1 MNFVNMEERIKIS
14 RACMANVIISSR
26 DGWPMHHDLELIE
39 EATVRLLRTAATTL
53 PADVLEALEK
63 ARRTET
69 DPVAKVQLDAILEN
83 VELGEMRLLPMCQ
96 DTGLPLFFISGR
108 CDGSIIPAIRKGVE
122 RATGTIPLRPNV
134 VDPITR
140 SNGGNNLGDMM
151 PAIHFDPSNQEHL
164 DITLMMKGAGSENMS
179 ALRMLNPTQGVN
191 GIKEFIL
198 NTVVGAGGK
207 PCPPV
212 IVGVGIG
219 GTADLACHLAKK
231 ALLRPLD
238 RHSENEAL
246 RKIETEMTEA
256 LNRTGIGPMGL
267 GGRSTVLGVALESAS
282 CHTASLPVAISLQCW
297 AARRASVRIYPDGRS
312 VFSTEG
318 FW

>member
-1 MNFVNMEERIKIS
+1 MLSFLGTMH
-14 RACMANVIISSR
+14 
-26 DGWPMHHDLELIE
+26 GPMHPEDELIE
-39 EATVRLLRTAATTL
+39 EATVRLLRTAVTTL
-53 PADVLEALEK
+53 PADVLEALEM
-63 ARRTET
+63 ARRTES
-69 DPVAKVQLDAILEN
+69 DPVAKVQLETILKN
-83 VELGEMRLLPMCQ
+83 VELGEMRQLPMCQ
-96 DTGLPLFFISGR
+96 DTGLPLFYITGQ
-108 CDGSIIPAIRKGVE
+108 CDEGIIPAIRRGVE
-122 RATGTIPLRPNV
+122 RATRTIPLRPNV

-140 SNGGNNLGDMM
+140 MNGGNNLGDMM
-151 PAIHFDPSNQEHL
+151 PLVHFEPDSQEHL
-164 DITLMMKGAGSENMS
+164 DITLMLKGAGSENMS
-179 ALRMLNPTQGVN
+179 ALRMLNPTQGVR

-198 NTVVGAGGK
+198 DTVVAAGGK

-231 ALLRPLD
+231 ALLRPLN
-238 RHSENEAL
+238 RHSQVEAL
-246 RKIETEMTEA
+246 RQIEIEMAEA

-267 GGRSTVLGVALESAS
+267 GGRSTVLGVSIESAS

-297 AARRASVRIYPDGRS
+297 AARRASVRIFPDGRA

>member
-1 MNFVNMEERIKIS
+1 
-14 RACMANVIISSR
+14 
-26 DGWPMHHDLELIE
+26 MHHDDKMIE
-39 EATVRLLRTAATTL
+39 EVTVRLLRTAATTL
-53 PADVLEALEK
+53 PADVLEALEL

-69 DPVAKVQLDAILEN
+69 EPVAMVQLDTILRN
-83 VELGEMRLLPMCQ
+83 VEQGEIRLLPMCQ
-96 DTGLPLFFISGR
+96 DTGLPLFYISGQ
-108 CDGSIIPAIRKGVE
+108 CDQSIINAIRKGVA
-122 RATGTIPLRPNV
+122 RATRTIPLRPNV

-140 SNGGNNLGDMM
+140 VNAGNNLGDMM
-151 PAIHFDPSNQEHL
+151 PLVHFEPNGSEHL

-179 ALRMLNPTQGVN
+179 VLRMLNPVQGVK
-191 GIKEFIL
+191 GIRELIL
-198 NTVVGAGGK
+198 DTVVAAGGK

-231 ALLRPLD
+231 ALLRPVD
-238 RHSENEAL
+238 RHSENEAI
-246 RKIETEMTEA
+246 RQIETEMFEA

-267 GGRSTVLGVALESAS
+267 GGKSTVLGVNIESAS

-297 AARRASVRIYPDGRS
+297 AARRASVRIFPDGRT

>member
-1 MNFVNMEERIKIS
+1 
-14 RACMANVIISSR
+14 
-26 DGWPMHHDLELIE
+26 MHNDDELIE
-39 EATVRLLRTAATTL
+39 EVTVRLLRTAATTL

-63 ARRTET
+63 ARQIET
-69 DPVAKVQLDAILEN
+69 DPVAMVQLDTILKN

-96 DTGLPLFFISGR
+96 DTGLPLFYISGY
-108 CDGSIIPAIRKGVE
+108 CDEGMIAAIRRGVE
-122 RATGTIPLRPNV
+122 RATRTIPLRPNV

-140 SNGGNNLGDMM
+140 MNGGNNLGDLI
-151 PAIHFDPSNQEHL
+151 PLIHFEPASHGHT
-164 DITLMMKGAGSENMS
+164 DITVMMKGAGSENMS
-179 ALRMLNPTQGVN
+179 ALRMLTPTQGVK

-198 NTVVGAGGK
+198 DTVVAAGGK

-231 ALLRPLD
+231 ALLRPLHKRND
-238 RHSENEAL
+238 NDVL
-246 RKIETEMTEA
+246 RQLEVEMAEA

-267 GGRSTVLGVALESAS
+267 GGRSTVLGVCIESAS

-297 AARRASVRIYPDGRS
+297 AARRASVRIFPDGRAT
-312 VFSTEG
+312 FSTEG

>member
-1 MNFVNMEERIKIS
+1 
-14 RACMANVIISSR
+14 
-26 DGWPMHHDLELIE
+26 MHHDDELIE
-39 EATVRLLRTAATTL
+39 EVTVRLLKTAATSL
-53 PADVLEALEK
+53 PPDILEALEK
-63 ARRTET
+63 ASRTET
-69 DPVAKVQLDAILEN
+69 DPVAKVQLETILKN
-83 VELGEMRLLPMCQ
+83 VELGGMRLLPMCQ
-96 DTGLPLFFISGR
+96 DTGLPLFYVSGQ
-108 CDGSIIPAIRKGVE
+108 CDEGIIPAIRRGVE
-122 RATGTIPLRPNV
+122 RATRTIPLRPNV
-134 VDPITR
+134 VNPITR
-140 SNGGNNLGDMM
+140 MNGGNNLGDMM
-151 PAIHFDPSNQEHL
+151 PLIHFEPAGHEHL

-179 ALRMLNPTQGVN
+179 ALRMMNPTQGVK

-198 NTVVGAGGK
+198 DTVVAAGGK

-212 IVGVGIG
+212 IVGVGVG

-231 ALLRPLD
+231 ALLRPLN

-246 RKIETEMTEA
+246 RQIETEMTEA

-267 GGRSTVLGVALESAS
+267 GGNNTVLGVSIESAS

-297 AARRASVRIYPDGRS
+297 AARRASVRIFPDGRA